1 MVAVVSLQLN
11 LDTTNG
17 QKFVHYNEVSLY
29 RGSLVLWP
37 LGFSEIVEV
46 AGTSYQML
54 TVLLFYDRE
63 RA

>member
-1 MVAVVSLQLN
+1 MVTVVSLQLN

-17 QKFVHYNEVSLY
+17 QKFVRYNEVSLY
-29 RGSLVLWP
+29 RGSPVLWP

>member
-29 RGSLVLWP
+29 RGSPVLWP
-37 LGFSEIVEV
+37 LGFSENVEV
-46 AGTSYQML
+46 AGISCQML
-54 TVLLFYDRE
+54 TVLLFYDR
-63 RA
+63 